1 MFSDPGL
8 VPGFFMMIFKHFKR
22 PIGRYV
28 GAGLFTAC
36 VVALVLVFQQTD
48 SAPEAASRVTD
59 AVFPIPSH
67 MPYGSSPATADDNPN
82 IALTKRLANPLERAQ
97 NLRLVYDKYKTSS
110 DPAERNTAYRAWSAC
125 FPTFAAPQGQPVTL
139 EIATRALP
147 QNGPNSAERIDAY
160 RALMGR
166 CTGFFDMPHDAVMA
180 QTQQQNGAWLS
191 GDLRAPGER
200 AAKYLADGK
209 TQEAASAAHAII
221 ASQDPFAIY
230 SLREFMGTMP
240 GNAQSDQAPGK
251 PDARALAFYI
261 VPCELGMECG
271 PDSLTALQLCA
282 HTGEC
287 SGTVAERYLHA
298 FSAQIDRTTLENESR
313 RIADAIKAG
322 DYHALGL

>member
-1 MFSDPGL
+1 MMMF
-8 VPGFFMMIFKHFKR
+8 KQFKR
-22 PIGRYV
+22 PIGHYL
-28 GAGLFTAC
+28 GAGLFAAC
-36 VVALVLVFQQTD
+36 VVALVLLLQQND
-48 SAPEAASRVTD
+48 SAPEPASSRVID

-67 MPYGSSPATADDNPN
+67 MPYRSSPPAADDNPN
-82 IALTKRLANPLERAQ
+82 IALTKRLANPLERAR
-97 NLRLVYDKYKTSS
+97 NLRRVYDKYKTSS

-125 FPTFAAPQGQPVTL
+125 FPTFVAPQGQPVTL

-147 QNGPNSAERIDAY
+147 QNAPNSAERIDAY

-166 CTGFFDMPHDAVMA
+166 CKDFFDMPHDAVIA
-180 QTQQQNGAWLS
+180 QTQQQNRAWLS

-209 TQEAASAAHAII
+209 TQEAASTAHAII

-230 SLREFMGTMP
+230 SLREFMGTYLALP
-240 GNAQSDQAPGK
+240 GNAQSGRAPGQQ
-251 PDARALAFYI
+251 DVRALAFYI

-282 HTGEC
+282 QTGEC

-298 FSAQIDRTTLENESR
+298 FSAQVDRTVLENESR